1 MIEFYARGVGGCM
14 AVSLLMQLCVLP
26 ARAASLPGPHN
37 VSYTAARSCAQEE
50 LPLKKVLTLLE
61 ARYKVRINYTGNT
74 IKDMKAAM
82 PAPIS
87 ANVKMLD
94 YLRHFLAPLNLEAE
108 EEGTGYFVIYRKE
121 MPAEKPSTRTP
132 QPIPST
138 PEKPATRL
146 NETIAPP
153 QEAPA
158 HPPVK
163 GQVTQEDGIP
173 IPGVTVVVKGTRT
186 GIQTNADGRFELKDV
201 PENAIL
207 VFSYIGYKTQE
218 IRVGKRMPVAV
229 TLLTDMQ
236 SLKDVVVN
244 GYQNIKK
251 DNFTGSAVTITGEEL
266 KRFNPQ
272 NILASIQSFDPSFKL
287 VENNIAGSN
296 PNALPNINVRGTTS
310 MPSGANTTLSRN
322 QLSSITNL
330 PLFVI
335 DGYPVPVQSIYDLD
349 PGRIAAVT
357 LLKDAAATAV
367 YGSRAANGVLVITTR
382 PPKEG
387 KLTLYYNYELNV
399 TTPDLTAYQ
408 LLDGAQKLEYE
419 RLAGIYQTSDADD
432 PDNLQMQYYAKRR
445 NVLAGVNT
453 YWLSQPLSTDL
464 GHKHAVSLEG
474 GTSSLKYI
482 IDGRYQTNAGVMKG
496 SGRDRYSLA
505 TNLQYN
511 LNNNK
516 VLFRNQ
522 FTISQVNGRESPYRE
537 FSNYA
542 RMNPYYPKTDSTR
555 KLLREVDSWKFR
567 DAAAAGEVK
576 LNTVLNPMYE
586 ATIGSFNKSEYLE
599 FIDAFSAEYNI
610 TSALRL
616 RSEISLT
623 KRKSSADIFISPLS
637 NDFFDKTGDDLKDRG
652 TYTFSN
658 RDEMQLDGNLVL
670 NYNKGVGKH
679 FFNTSLGIN
688 MQDSKSS
695 LKVFKAQGF
704 TNDRFTDITF
714 ARSYEKDK
722 APTGETY
729 EERLAGAF
737 GSINYAYENRYLMD
751 ATLRVDGSSKFG
763 ADARMAPF
771 WSLGLGWN
779 VHNEKFLRHTIISQL
794 KLRATTGLTGEVSFP
809 AYLSNTTYEY
819 YKGDWYS
826 TGVGAHFK
834 AFGNAGLKWQRTRN
848 YDLGM
853 ELGLLHDRVFFSPRY
868 YYKLTKDLLADINV
882 APSTGFYQY
891 KENLGEMVNKGYEF
905 NVRVNVLRK
914 RELSVNVN
922 ANMVHN
928 TNVITKI
935 SNALKSYND
944 DIDKQQSENPD
955 LQSVALLRYKEGQSM
970 NTIYAVKSLGIDPEN
985 GKEIFLNPDGTKTY
999 EYNVKNTVPV
1009 GDQTPQLEGFFG
1021 GNVVYKNF
1029 MLEVSFYTKFG
1040 GDYYNQTLLD
1050 RVENADPRYNVDAR
1064 VLSDRWQH
1072 PGDITFYKNI
1082 ADQSTT
1088 QASSRFVQKENRLEF
1103 KAVYLSYE
1111 APKALYERLKMKSLR
1126 FSLNMNDIGYWST
1139 VAAERGI
1146 DYPFARSFTF
1156 SLQTRF

>member
-1 MIEFYARGVGGCM
+1 MIEFYARRVGGSM
-14 AVSLLMQLCVLP
+14 ALALLMQLCMPP
-26 ARAASLPGPHN
+26 AAA
-37 VSYTAARSCAQEE
+37 A
-50 LPLKKVLTLLE
+50 PLKGRQHASYAAPGQELFMLKDVLRKLE

-74 IKDMKAAM
+74 INGLRSPAPPSKAA
-82 PAPIS
+82 S
-87 ANVKMLD
+87 ENLLD
-94 YLRHFLAPLNLEAE
+94 YLRRFLTTMNLEVE
-108 EEGTGYFVIYRKE
+108 EAGKGYFIIYLKTNPETAPSRAPKSGSAAAV
-121 MPAEKPSTRTP
+121 PAV
-132 QPIPST
+132 
-138 PEKPATRL
+138 
-146 NETIAPP
+146 
-153 QEAPA
+153 APA
-158 HPPVK
+158 APAGAPVPAVPQQPPLR
-163 GQVTQEDGIP
+163 GQVTQEDGVP
-173 IPGVTVVVKGTRT
+173 IPGVIVVVKGTRK
-186 GIQTNADGRFELKDV
+186 GVQTDENGRFELKEAPD
-201 PENAIL
+201 NAVL
-207 VFSYIGYKTQE
+207 VFSYVGFKTQE
-218 IRVGKRMPVAV
+218 IKPGKRTSINV
-229 TLLTDMQ
+229 TMLTDMQ

-244 GYQNIKK
+244 GYQDIKK

-272 NILASIQSFDPSFKL
+272 NILASIQSFDPSFKI
-287 VENNIAGSN
+287 VENNLAGSN
-296 PNALPNINVRGTTS
+296 PNTLPNINVRGTTAL
-310 MPSGANTTLSRN
+310 PSGSAGQQLSRN

-335 DGYPVPVQSIYDLD
+335 DGYPVGVQSIYDLD
-349 PGRIAAVT
+349 PSRIAAVT

-387 KLTLYYNYELNV
+387 KLSLYYNYELNV
-399 TTPDLTAYQ
+399 NTPDLTAYR

-419 RLAGIYQTSDADD
+419 RLAGVYESSDADD

-453 YWLSQPLSTDL
+453 YWLSQPLGTDL
-464 GHKHAVSLEG
+464 GHKHAISLEG
-474 GTSSLKYI
+474 GSQSFKYI

-496 SGRDRYSLA
+496 SGRDRYSLS

-511 LNNNK
+511 LKDNK

-522 FTISQVNGRESPYRE
+522 FTVSQIHGRESPYGE
-537 FSNYA
+537 FSNYV
-542 RMNPYYPKTDSTR
+542 RMNPYYPKTDSAGN
-555 KLLREVDSWKFR
+555 LLREVDNWKFR
-567 DAAAAGEVK
+567 DAAASGEIK

-610 TSALRL
+610 NPALRL

-623 KRKSSADIFISPLS
+623 KRRSTADIFVSPLS

-652 TYTFSN
+652 TYTFSD

-670 NYNKGVGKH
+670 NYNKGAGKH
-679 FFNTSLGIN
+679 FFNSSLGIN
-688 MQDSKSS
+688 VQDSKSA

-737 GSINYAYENRYLMD
+737 GSVNYAYENRFLMD

-771 WSLGLGWN
+771 WSFGLGWN
-779 VHNEKFLRHTIISQL
+779 VHNENFLRNTIISQL

-819 YKGDWYS
+819 YTGDWYS
-826 TGVGAHFK
+826 TGVGAHFM
-834 AFGNAGLKWQRTRN
+834 AYGNQDLKWQRTRN
-848 YDLGM
+848 YDAGM
-853 ELGLLHDRVFFSPRY
+853 ELGLLHDRVYFAPRY

-905 NVRVNVLRK
+905 NLRINVLRR

-935 SNALKSYND
+935 SNALKAYND

-955 LQSVALLRYKEGQSM
+955 LRSVALLRYKEGQSM

-1009 GDQTPQLEGFFG
+1009 GDQTPKLEGFFG
-1021 GNVVYKNF
+1021 GNVIYRNF

-1064 VLSDRWQH
+1064 VLSDRWKQ
-1072 PGDITFYKNI
+1072 PGDIVFYKDI
-1082 ADQSTT
+1082 SDQRAT
-1088 QASSRFVQKENRLEF
+1088 QASSRFVQQENRLEF
-1103 KAVYLSYE
+1103 KSLYFSYE
-1111 APKALYERLKMKSLR
+1111 APAALYERLKMKSLR
-1126 FSLNMNDIGYWST
+1126 LSLNMNDIGYWST
-1139 VAAERGI
+1139 IQAERGI

>member
-1 MIEFYARGVGGCM
+1 MIEFYARRVGGSVAM
-14 AVSLLMQLCVLP
+14 ALLIQLCALP
-26 ARAASLPGPHN
+26 AAATLLPGQHQVLYAN
-37 VSYTAARSCAQEE
+37 QQE
-50 LPLKKVLTLLE
+50 LPLKEVLHLLE
-61 ARYKVRINYTGNT
+61 ERYQVHINYTGNT
-74 IKDMKAAM
+74 IKDLKATVPSPKAA
-82 PAPIS
+82 AG
-87 ANVKMLD
+87 KMLD
-94 YLRHFLAPLNLEAE
+94 YLRHFLLPLNLDAE
-108 EEGTGYFVIYRKE
+108 EAGNNNYIIFR
-121 MPAEKPSTRTP
+121 RD
-132 QPIPST
+132 
-138 PEKPATRL
+138 
-146 NETIAPP
+146 APP
-153 QEAPA
+153 PAAPAPKQSPVASAQIAAPVAEESVAPVQEAPV
-158 HPPVK
+158 PPVK
-163 GQVTQEDGIP
+163 GQVTQEDGMP
-173 IPGVTVVVKGTRT
+173 IPGVTIQVKGTRN
-186 GIQTNADGRFELKDV
+186 GVQTDADGRFELKAV
-201 PENAIL
+201 PANAIL

-218 IRVGKRMPVAV
+218 IKTGKRTTFSV

-287 VENNIAGSN
+287 VENNFSGSN
-296 PNALPNINVRGTTS
+296 PNALPNINVRGTTAL
-310 MPSGANTTLSRN
+310 PTGKTTELTRN
-322 QLSSITNL
+322 QLNSTPNL

-335 DGYPVPVQSIYDLD
+335 DGYPVPVQSVYDLD
-349 PGRIAAVT
+349 PNRIAAVT

-387 KLTLYYNYELNV
+387 KLSLTYGYEMNV
-399 TTPDLTAYQ
+399 TSPDLTAYH
-408 LLDGAQKLEYE
+408 LLNGEQKLDYE
-419 RLAGIYQTSDADD
+419 KQAGVYREALGQYTDD
-432 PDNLQMQYYAKRR
+432 LEMQYYAKRR

-453 YWLSQPLSTDL
+453 YWLSQPLATDL
-464 GHKHAVSLEG
+464 GHKHSVTLEG
-474 GTSSLKYI
+474 GSQALKYI

-505 TNLQYN
+505 TNLQYS
-511 LNNNK
+511 LKDNK

-522 FTISQVNGRESPYRE
+522 FTVSQVNGRESPYRE
-537 FSNYA
+537 FSTYA
-542 RMNPYYPKTDSTR
+542 RMNPYFPKTGTDGR
-555 KLLREVDSWKFR
+555 LLRELDTWNVP
-567 DAAAAGEVK
+567 DAQTNGMK

-586 ATIGSFNKSEYLE
+586 ATLASFNKSEYLE

-610 TSALRL
+610 TPTLRL
-616 RSEISLT
+616 RGDLSLT
-623 KRKSSADIFISPLS
+623 KRRSTGDQFISPYS

-652 TYTFSN
+652 SYTFSS
-658 RDEMQLDGNLVL
+658 RDEMQVNGNLVL
-670 NYNKGVGKH
+670 NYNKGVGNH
-679 FFNTSLGIN
+679 FFNTSLGLN
-688 MQDSKSS
+688 MQDAKSS
-695 LKVFKAQGF
+695 LKIFKAQGF

-714 ARSYEKDK
+714 ARSYERDK

-737 GSINYAYENRYLMD
+737 GSINYSYQNRLLMD

-763 ADARMAPF
+763 VDARMAPF
-771 WSLGLGWN
+771 WSYGLGWN
-779 VHNEKFLRHTIISQL
+779 LHNEKFLRNTIISQL

-819 YKGDWYS
+819 YTGDWYS

-834 AFGNAGLKWQRTRN
+834 AYGNNNLKWQRTQN

-853 ELGLLHDRVFFSPRY
+853 ELGLFHDRLYVAPRY
-868 YYKLTKDLLADINV
+868 YYKRTKDLLADINV

-905 NVRVNVLRK
+905 NIRGNVYRNRK
-914 RELSVNVN
+914 MSVNLWT
-922 ANMVHN
+922 NMVHN

-935 SNALKSYND
+935 SNALKAYND
-944 DIDKQQSENPD
+944 DIDKQQSENAD
-955 LQSVALLRYKEGQSM
+955 LKSLALLRYKEGQSM

-985 GKEIFLNPDGTKTY
+985 GKEIFLNPDGSKTY
-999 EYNVKNTVPV
+999 IYDVRKTVPV
-1009 GDQTPQLEGFFG
+1009 GDMTPKLEGFFG
-1021 GNVVYKNF
+1021 GNVVYGNW

-1050 RVENADPRYNVDAR
+1050 RVENADPRFNVDAR
-1064 VLSDRWQH
+1064 VLSDRWKK
-1072 PGDITFYKNI
+1072 PGDVTFFKDI
-1082 ADQSTT
+1082 ANQDATR
-1088 QASSRFVQKENRLEF
+1088 ASSRFVQQENRLEF
-1103 KAVYLSYE
+1103 KSLYLAYE
-1111 APKALYERLKMKSLR
+1111 APSAFYNRLKMKSLR

-1139 VAAERGI
+1139 VEAERGI